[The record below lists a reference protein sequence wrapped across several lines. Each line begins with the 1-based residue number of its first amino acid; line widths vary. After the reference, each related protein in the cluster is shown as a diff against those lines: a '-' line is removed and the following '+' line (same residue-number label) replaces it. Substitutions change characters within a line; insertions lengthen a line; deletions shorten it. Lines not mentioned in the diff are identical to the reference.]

1 MDKSLSSV
9 IKFLDDTGSVSDA
22 EVSNIAKQLKFSE
35 VLDLVSL
42 VGKDETQKAKEIL
55 AKYDDR
61 FTSQG
66 SSAEY
71 NDATDSYPGEENGP
85 AEESITNE
93 YSNVP
98 SAPRTSSM
106 FKPVAPKSA
115 QKPSPTTTG
124 QQQTGDLEDD
134 ENLQAE
140 LDTAQHTGHGAEV
153 NQIKSLLQR
162 ISKR

>member
-9 IKFLDDTGSVSDA
+9 IKFLDSTGSLSDA
-22 EVSNIAKQLKFSE
+22 EISNIAKELKFSE
-35 VLDLVSL
+35 VLDLVSF
-42 VGKDETQKAKEIL
+42 VGKNDTQAAKQIL

-61 FTSQG
+61 FTSEPT
-66 SSAEY
+66 AEPAQ
-71 NDATDSYPGEENGP
+71 ATQP
-85 AEESITNE
+85 EESITNE

-98 SAPRTSSM
+98 TAPRTTSM

-115 QKPSPTTTG
+115 QQPSPTTTG
-124 QQQTGDLEDD
+124 QQGTDLAND
-134 ENLQAE
+134 EQLQSE
-140 LDTAQHTGHGAEV
+140 LDTAKQSGHGAEV

>member
-61 FTSQG
+61 FTSTTP
-66 SSAEY
+66 AEPE
-71 NDATDSYPGEENGP
+71 APVMP
-85 AEESITNE
+85 EESITNE

-98 SAPRTSSM
+98 TAPRTSSM
-106 FKPVAPKSA
+106 FKPIAPKSA

-124 QQQTGDLEDD
+124 QQSAGDLGND
-134 ENLQAE
+134 ENLQSE
-140 LDTAQHTGHGAEV
+140 LDSAEQSGHGAEV